1 MALNITRGVVPCA
14 QKVVVYGVEGI
25 GKTTFAS
32 QFPDPLFIDVEG
44 GTKHLDVAR
53 VDPAPQSWA
62 ALLGIVR
69 EVVRT
74 RPFATLVIDTA
85 DWAERLCIAH
95 IVAEAGNSKIKSIED
110 FGYGAGYTKLVEEY
124 GRLLNLLSDVAEAG
138 VNVVLTA
145 HAKIRK
151 FEQPD
156 EAASYDRW
164 ELKLTESGQKRL
176 SPLLKGWAD
185 ALLFADYKTIVET
198 VGAGMGQAKGKARG
212 GQARIM
218 KTQHHAC
225 WDAKNRWGLPDEVP
239 FEFAQIAP
247 FIPAQ
252 APSGVAGKSTPAAYQ
267 PKPVTDDPK
276 PITDNPKPVAK
287 TPVAGTA
294 PQRPAAAAAP
304 KPLRSITYSQDGRV
318 VSDTRKAELQGLPE
332 FWASA
337 LQLMEGI
344 GATVDEV
351 RAVSAAKG
359 HHSPDTPAANYEQA
373 YIDGCIVAQWPK
385 WADEIKRLREQAE
398 PVPFD

>member
-53 VDPAPQSWA
+53 VDPAPQSWT
-62 ALLGIVR
+62 ALLEIVR
-69 EVVRT
+69 EVNRT
-74 RPFATLVIDTA
+74 RPCATLVIDTA

-95 IVAEAGNSKIKSIED
+95 IVAEAGSSKIKSIED
-110 FGYGAGYTKLVEEY
+110 FGYGTGYTKLVEEY
-124 GRLLNLLSDVAEAG
+124 GRMLNLLSDVAEAG

-176 SPLLKGWAD
+176 SPLLKEWAD

-212 GQARIM
+212 GQRRVM

-239 FEFAQIAP
+239 FEFAQIAA
-247 FIPAQ
+247 FIPAAPPA
-252 APSGVAGKSTPAAYQ
+252 APSTPTAGKPGPAAGQ
-267 PKPVTDDPK
+267 
-276 PITDNPKPVAK
+276 PVAAAPAEAPA
-287 TPVAGTA
+287 PV
-294 PQRPAAAAAP
+294 PAAAAQPAKTAAAP

-318 VSDTRKAELQGLPE
+318 VSDARKAELQGLPE
-332 FWASA
+332 FWAPA

>member
-176 SPLLKGWAD
+176 SPLLKEWAD

-212 GQARIM
+212 GQVRIM

-239 FEFAQIAP
+239 FDFAQIAP
-247 FIPAQ
+247 FVPASLPDPIAAALAS
-252 APSGVAGKSTPAAYQ
+252 APSAP
-267 PKPVTDDPK
+267 
-276 PITDNPKPVAK
+276 
-287 TPVAGTA
+287 GTA
-294 PQRPAAAAAP
+294 PAERRAPSAGAPAAGP

-332 FWASA
+332 FWAPA

>member
-32 QFPDPLFIDVEG
+32 QFPDPLFVDVEG
-44 GTKHLDVAR
+44 GTRHLDVAR

-62 ALLGIVR
+62 ALLEIVR
-69 EVVRT
+69 EVKRT
-74 RPFATLVIDTA
+74 RPCATLVIDTA

-95 IVAEAGNSKIKSIED
+95 IVAEAGSSKIKSIED
-110 FGYGAGYTKLVEEY
+110 FGYGAGYVKLVEEY
-124 GRLLNLLSDVAEAG
+124 GRMLNLLSDVADAG

-145 HAKIRK
+145 HAKVRK

-156 EAASYDRW
+156 EAASSDRW
-164 ELKLTESGQKRL
+164 ELTLTESGQKRL
-176 SPLLKGWAD
+176 SPLLKEWAD

-212 GQARIM
+212 GQRRVM

-239 FEFAQIAP
+239 FEFTQIAA
-247 FIPAQ
+247 F
-252 APSGVAGKSTPAAYQ
+252 VPAA
-267 PKPVTDDPK
+267 P
-276 PITDNPKPVAK
+276 
-287 TPVAGTA
+287 
-294 PQRPAAAAAP
+294 PARARA
-304 KPLRSITYSQDGRV
+304 PLRSITYSQDGRV

-332 FWASA
+332 FWAPA